1 MKAGELVGQLVQ
13 VRAWHA
19 RHVHVRE
26 PRHVH
31 IREPRHVHVGQGV
44 QLQGGQGVQYLEK
57 GRKLKGTVSRD
68 LSKFQFRDTIALSK
82 FKLYQLQSEDVN
94 GIEF

>member
-1 MKAGELVGQLVQ
+1 VQAGQLIGQLVQ

-31 IREPRHVHVGQGV
+31 IREPWHVHVGQGV

-57 GRKLKGTVSRD
+57 VGKLKGTV
-68 LSKFQFRDTIALSK
+68 
-82 FKLYQLQSEDVN
+82 LQDQ
-94 GIEF
+94 